1 MTLWYLARALGMVA
15 LIGFTA
21 STCLGALAT
30 VGGRDGARGH
40 GRAVRQLAHRSVA
53 LVALAALALHVG
65 LLVLDSHVDLG
76 VVSVAV
82 PFTSGFAP
90 FAVGLGTLG
99 VWAFVA
105 TALSGMARG
114 RLAGSRLSPRAWR
127 ALHVSAYG
135 GWLLSMLHGV
145 LAGTDTGQWWT
156 TAVYA
161 ACGLAVAASV
171 WVRVGAGAR
180 RARSVPAV
188 PTSDHPVPPHRVLVR
203 EGVR

>member
-15 LIGFTA
+15 LLGFTA
-21 STCLGALAT
+21 STCLGGLAT
-30 VGGRDGARGH
+30 VGGRDAAQRR

-53 LVALAALALHVG
+53 LVALGALALHVA
-65 LLVLDSHVDLG
+65 LLVLDTHVDLG

-105 TALSGMARG
+105 TALSGAARG

-127 ALHVSAYG
+127 AIHVSAYV

-156 TAVYA
+156 TTVYG
-161 ACGLAVAASV
+161 ACGLAVATSV
-171 WVRVGAGAR
+171 WVRLGVAAR
-180 RARSVPAV
+180 RRAAPPTTARPDAARA
-188 PTSDHPVPPHRVLVR
+188 HHVLVR